1 MKTDTQALRDQIVGE
16 FLQAGDQPVSGTR
29 LSERTG
35 VTRTAIWK
43 HIRQLEELGF
53 TFDSAPKIG
62 HRLMHT
68 PDVLMEPLLPNVFEH
83 TGLGHPVIFSPE
95 VDSTN
100 RLASELASQ
109 GAPHGTL
116 VAAQEQTS
124 GRGRRG
130 RVWFSH
136 PGGAWFSLILKRQFA
151 LSRAFELT
159 LLASVALRRVIS
171 ELTNL
176 DVRIKWPNDLFV
188 NNRKVCGIL
197 AEIRSDGEQ
206 VQQAVVGIGI
216 NCNIPMDAF
225 PEEVLQVATSLLAE
239 SGQVVNRT
247 QLVARFLAV
256 YGEMLEFLF
265 RGEPAFER
273 VHEEWCAH
281 SHTLGREVRVQ
292 TNREVV
298 EGRAIELDKD
308 GTLVVQTQTGAKIYI
323 HSGEVLF

>member
-1 MKTDTQALRDQIVGE
+1 MKTDTQALRDQILYQ
-16 FLQAGDQPVSGTR
+16 FLQAGGEPISGTK
-29 LSERTG
+29 LSEQTG

-43 HIRQLEELGF
+43 HIHQLEELGF
-53 TFDSAPKIG
+53 TFDSAPKVG
-62 HRLMHT
+62 HRLT
-68 PDVLMEPLLPNVFEH
+68 YAPDVLMEPLLPDVFQH
-83 TGLGHPVIFSPE
+83 TGLGHPVVFSPE

-116 VAAQEQTS
+116 VTAQEQTS

-136 PGGAWFSLILKRQFA
+136 PGGAWFSLILRRPFA

-159 LLASVALRRVIS
+159 LLASVALQRVIS
-171 ELTNL
+171 QLTKL
-176 DVRIKWPNDLFV
+176 DVQIKWPNDLFV
-188 NNRKVCGIL
+188 NDRKVGGIL

-206 VQQAVVGIGI
+206 VHQAVVGIGI
-216 NCNIPMDAF
+216 NCNIPIEAF
-225 PEEVLQVATSLLAE
+225 PEEVSQVATSLSAE
-239 SGQVVNRT
+239 SGQMTDRT
-247 QLVARFLAV
+247 QLVGRFLAL

-281 SHTLGREVRVQ
+281 SHTLGRQVRVQ
-292 TNREVV
+292 TNRDII
-298 EGRAIELDKD
+298 EGRAVQLDKD
-308 GTLVVQTQTGAKIYI
+308 GTLMIRNQNGEDMAV